1 MADLKKAKL
10 TRARVKGQVTRI
22 FNYIST
28 EQGITYQ
35 QAETRCQKLE
45 ELWAAFNENQL
56 QLEELRTENEAQM
69 EDVVKEE
76 EGERIVFETMYY
88 QALDKVR
95 SIMAETQQAA
105 NLVVMQEQQTNRR
118 NQPPGTIDV
127 KLPTLTLPV
136 FDGEYEKWMSFKDAF
151 TSLIHDNRKLTA
163 IQKFQYLRSSVKD
176 EALQVISGLNTTSEN
191 YAIAWDLLRAHY
203 ENKKLI
209 INGHLTRLLEFP
221 QITKD
226 KHKTLKQFIV
236 HISTHLKA
244 LEVLGQPVDQWDAII
259 IFLARNKLDFHSQR
273 EWEEVVGQ
281 QEPDHMPTV
290 EEFLKFLQERCHL
303 RC

>member
-1 MADLKKAKL
+1 
-10 TRARVKGQVTRI
+10 
-22 FNYIST
+22 
-28 EQGITYQ
+28 
-35 QAETRCQKLE
+35 
-45 ELWAAFNENQL
+45 
-56 QLEELRTENEAQM
+56 
-69 EDVVKEE
+69 
-76 EGERIVFETMYY
+76 
-88 QALDKVR
+88 
-95 SIMAETQQAA
+95 
-105 NLVVMQEQQTNRR
+105 
-118 NQPPGTIDV
+118 
-127 KLPTLTLPV
+127 
-136 FDGEYEKWMSFKDAF
+136 MSFKDAF

-191 YAIAWDLLRAHY
+191 YVIAWDLLRAHY

-281 QEPDHMPTV
+281 QEPDHMLTV